1 MRLIYVTLFGLF
13 FASSCTSN
21 ETSTDESEQKD
32 KVELKTIDTKKEG
45 SSVLPKIA
53 HQWILVNRS
62 NTKKDK
68 NVDYSAVAPSIITQF
83 ETNGFFSIF
92 DLIEIENEKGKS
104 QTLKARSS
112 GQWEVHNENELV
124 MHHSFNDSAKIESF
138 IIEKLDQEQ
147 LVIKNSEK
155 DIIDTYQRKD

>member
-1 MRLIYVTLFGLF
+1 MKLIYITLLGMFLF
-13 FASSCTSN
+13 SSCNSN
-21 ETSTDESEQKD
+21 GDAEEINEQED
-32 KVELKTIDTKKEG
+32 KVEVENANDDKEAA
-45 SSVLPKIA
+45 SVLPKIA
-53 HQWILVNRS
+53 HQWVLVNRT

-68 NVDYSAVAPSIITQF
+68 SIDYSKDASSIIAQF

-92 DLIEIENEKGKS
+92 DLIEIGTGADKS

-124 MHHSFNDSAKIESF
+124 MRHSFNDSSKVESF
-138 IIEKLDQEQ
+138 IIEKIDNKH